1 MWWFL
6 LHLSRYKKA
15 FFLIFIV
22 VALSFAV
29 NSTVHNRSLFG
40 VLERPVIFFVK
51 PLQEVFSW
59 ISHGVRKAVTSVSEV
74 FYLKRENEALK
85 KEVQELLEYKH
96 KFLEYSAENA
106 RLRRMLEFKEK
117 NLQYNMVA
125 AEVIGRDPGN
135 WFNVIIIDKG
145 KKNGIMEN
153 MAVVTERG
161 LVGYTMDVGDDWAKV
176 LMLLDNRMSVSAM
189 IQRTRDNGILKGNI
203 APAPP
208 GCAKMVFLPADAR
221 IVKGDVVI
229 SSGLGGIV
237 PKGILIGEVV
247 EVKKES
253 DNLTQYA
260 IVKPAVD
267 FQKLEEVFVIKGQ
280 RAVPGGE

>member
-1 MWWFL
+1 ML
-6 LHLSRYKKA
+6 RLGRYKKV
-15 FFLIFIV
+15 FFLILIV
-22 VALSFAV
+22 IALSFTV
-29 NSTVHNRSLFG
+29 NITGNNRLLFNM
-40 VLERPVIFFVK
+40 LEYPVISLLK
-51 PLQEVFSW
+51 PVQEAFAWVSHKAQGSITS
-59 ISHGVRKAVTSVSEV
+59 ISHL
-74 FYLKRENEALK
+74 FYLKRENEELK
-85 KEVQELLEYKH
+85 KQVAELLAYKH
-96 KFLEYSAENA
+96 KFLEYSEENA
-106 RLRRMLEFKEK
+106 RLRRMLDFKEK
-117 NLQYNMVA
+117 NPEYDMVA
-125 AEVIGRDPGN
+125 AEVIGRDPSN
-135 WFNVIIIDKG
+135 WFHMIIINKG
-145 KKNGIMEN
+145 RKSGISEN

-161 LVGYTMDVGDDWAKV
+161 LVGYTVDVGEDWSKV

-208 GCAKMVFLPADAR
+208 GYAKMVFLPADAQ
-221 IVKGDVVI
+221 IVKGDKVI

-267 FQKLEEVFVIKGQ
+267 FQKLEEVFVIRSE
-280 RAVPGGE
+280 RALPGGE

>member
-1 MWWFL
+1 MWCFL
-6 LHLSRYKKA
+6 LHLRRYKKA
-15 FFLIFIV
+15 FLLILIV

-29 NSTVHNRSLFG
+29 NATLHNRSLFKM
-40 VLERPVIFFVK
+40 LENPVIFVVK
-51 PLQEVFSW
+51 PVHEGFAW
-59 ISHGVRKAVTSVSEV
+59 ISHRVRETVISVSQL
-74 FYLKRENEALK
+74 FYLKKENEALK
-85 KEVQELLEYKH
+85 KEVQELQAYKY
-96 KFLEYSAENA
+96 KFMEYSEENA

-117 NLQYNMVA
+117 NSQYDMVA

-145 KKNGIMEN
+145 RKNGITEN
-153 MAVVTERG
+153 MAVVTEKG
-161 LVGYTMDVGDDWAKV
+161 LVGYTIDVGNDWAKV

-208 GCAKMVFLPADAR
+208 GCAKMVFLPADAH
-221 IVKGDVVI
+221 IVKGDTVI
-229 SSGLGGIV
+229 TSGLGGIV

-247 EVKKES
+247 EVRKES

-267 FQKLEEVFVIKGQ
+267 FQKLEEVFVIRGQ

>member
-1 MWWFL
+1 M
-6 LHLSRYKKA
+6 LHLRRYKKV
-15 FFLIFIV
+15 FFLILIAA
-22 VALSFAV
+22 ALSFTV
-29 NSTVHNRSLFG
+29 NVTVHNRSLFG
-40 VLERPVIFFVK
+40 MLEHPVIFVVK
-51 PLQEVFSW
+51 PVQEAFSW
-59 ISHGVRKAVTSVSEV
+59 ISHRIRETVSSVSQL
-74 FYLKRENEALK
+74 FYLKRENETLK
-85 KEVQELLEYKH
+85 EQVNELLEYKH
-96 KFLEYSAENA
+96 KFLEYSEENA
-106 RLRRMLEFKEK
+106 RLRRMLDFKEK
-117 NLQYNMVA
+117 NTQYNMVA
-125 AEVIGRDPGN
+125 AEVIGREPGN
-135 WFNVIIIDKG
+135 WFNVIIINKG
-145 KKNGIMEN
+145 SKNGITEN

-161 LVGYTMDVGDDWAKV
+161 LVGYTIDVGDDWAKV

-208 GCAKMVFLPADAR
+208 GYAKLVFLPADAH

-267 FQKLEEVFVIKGQ
+267 FQKLEEVFVIKSQ
-280 RAVPGGE
+280 RTLPGGE

>member
-1 MWWFL
+1 ML
-6 LHLSRYKKA
+6 LVA
-15 FFLIFIV
+15 
-22 VALSFAV
+22 ALSFTV
-29 NSTVHNRSLFG
+29 NITARNGLLFNKIESPAISLM
-40 VLERPVIFFVK
+40 K
-51 PLQEVFSW
+51 PAQEVFSW
-59 ISHGVRKAVTSVSEV
+59 ISHGVRGGLESVSQV

-85 KEVQELLEYKH
+85 KQLAELMEYKH
-96 KFLEYSAENA
+96 RFLEYRDENA
-106 RLRRMLEFKEK
+106 RLRRMLDFEEK
-117 NLQYNMVA
+117 NPQYDMVA

-135 WFNVIIIDKG
+135 WFNVIIINKG
-145 KKNGIMEN
+145 KSSGIRED
-153 MAVVTERG
+153 MAVITERG
-161 LVGYTMDVGDDWAKV
+161 LVGYTIDVGNNWAKV

-208 GCAKMVFLPADAR
+208 GHAKMVFLPADAS

-237 PKGILIGEVV
+237 PKGIIIGEVV

-267 FQKLEEVFVIKGQ
+267 FQKLEEVFVIKN
-280 RAVPGGE
+280 ANTDPGRE

>member
-1 MWWFL
+1 ML
-6 LHLSRYKKA
+6 RLGRYKKS
-15 FFLIFIV
+15 FLLVLV
-22 VALSFAV
+22 VAALGFTANITAR
-29 NSTVHNRSLFG
+29 NSLLFNKIESPAISL
-40 VLERPVIFFVK
+40 LK
-51 PLQEVFSW
+51 PAQELFSW
-59 ISHGVRKAVTSVSEV
+59 ISGGVRNGIESVAEV

-85 KEVQELLEYKH
+85 KQLAELEEYRH
-96 KFLEYSAENA
+96 KFLEYRDENA

-117 NLQYNMVA
+117 NPQYDLVA

-135 WFNVIIIDKG
+135 WFNVIIINKG
-145 KKNGIMEN
+145 KNSGITKD

-161 LVGYTMDVGDDWAKV
+161 LVGYTVDVGNNWAKV

-208 GCAKMVFLPADAR
+208 GHAKMVFLPADAS

-229 SSGLGGIV
+229 TSGMGGIV
-237 PKGILIGEVV
+237 PKGIIIGEVV
-247 EVKKES
+247 EVKKET

-267 FQKLEEVFVIKGQ
+267 FHKLEEVFVIKN
-280 RAVPGGE
+280 ANADPGRE

>member
-1 MWWFL
+1 M
-6 LHLSRYKKA
+6 LHLRKYKKV
-15 FFLIFIV
+15 FFVILIV
-22 VALSFAV
+22 VALSFTV
-29 NSTVHNRSLFG
+29 NATMQNSSLFST
-40 VLERPVIFFVK
+40 LEKPIIFLLK
-51 PLQEVFSW
+51 PIQGAFSW
-59 ISHGVRKAVTSVSEV
+59 MSHRVSESITSISQL
-74 FYLKRENEALK
+74 FELKRENEALK
-85 KEVQELLEYKH
+85 QEVQELQEYKH

-106 RLRRMLEFKEK
+106 RLRRMLEFKER
-117 NLQYNMVA
+117 NSQYDLVA
-125 AEVIGRDPGN
+125 AEVIGRDPSN

-145 KKNGIMEN
+145 RKNGVTEN
-153 MAVVTERG
+153 MAVVTEKG
-161 LVGYTMDVGDDWAKV
+161 LVGYTTDVGDNWAKV

-203 APAPP
+203 SPAPP
-208 GCAKMVFLPADAR
+208 GHAKMVFLPADAR

-247 EVKKES
+247 EVQKES

-267 FQKLEEVFVIKGQ
+267 FQKLEEVFVIRDQ
-280 RAVPGGE
+280 REVPGGE